1 MQSVYRPTGT
11 FVTQKTER
19 ITIERNVPIP
29 IAHGRP
35 RRGPH
40 LAVQLAME
48 KMEIGESFVSLLDS
62 KATLSIAK
70 GVRLSM
76 GRKFATRTVVEDDKS
91 VVRVWRLK

>member
-1 MQSVYRPTGT
+1 MTVLLRPTGT
-11 FVTQKTER
+11 FVTQKTTHIE
-19 ITIERNVPIP
+19 IERGVPIP

-40 LAVQLAME
+40 LAVQLAMAN
-48 KMEIGESFVSLLDS
+48 MEINESFVSPLDS

-76 GRKFATRTVVEDDKS
+76 GRKFATRTVVEDGKS
-91 VVRVWRLK
+91 VVRVWRIK